1 MYEQVK
7 LNYSFDALEPY
18 VDTLTMETHY
28 GKHHATY
35 TKTLNEAAEK
45 AGVSDKPIEE
55 VLSNLDSIAD
65 ETLRKMVRNNGGG
78 YYNHNLYF
86 STMSP
91 NPQKEPDDNLK
102 AQIEKDF
109 GGFDEV
115 KDLLKKAAI
124 SQFGSGWAW
133 LSKDKDGKLYVT
145 QTANQDNPFSD
156 GTGLTPILA
165 IDVWEHAYYLKYKN
179 LRASYVDAFFEVL
192 DWKAV
197 SDNYNK

>member
-65 ETLRKMVRNNGGG
+65 ETLRKMVRN
-78 YYNHNLYF
+78 
-86 STMSP
+86 
-91 NPQKEPDDNLK
+91 
-102 AQIEKDF
+102 I
-109 GGFDEV
+109 
-115 KDLLKKAAI
+115 
-124 SQFGSGWAW
+124 W
-133 LSKDKDGKLYVT
+133 
-145 QTANQDNPFSD
+145 
-156 GTGLTPILA
+156 
-165 IDVWEHAYYLKYKN
+165 
-179 LRASYVDAFFEVL
+179 
-192 DWKAV
+192 
-197 SDNYNK
+197 

>member
-115 KDLLKKAAI
+115 KDLLDED
-124 SQFGSGWAW
+124 GWKMINDFIT
-133 LSKDKDGKLYVT
+133 LQS
-145 QTANQDNPFSD
+145 S
-156 GTGLTPILA
+156 
-165 IDVWEHAYYLKYKN
+165 KYKIHIFLSSN
-179 LRASYVDAFFEVL
+179 DVTDLDVKQVEFKMSFDLSSKEQSEKKIITNSCSY
-192 DWKAV
+192 
-197 SDNYNK
+197 NQ